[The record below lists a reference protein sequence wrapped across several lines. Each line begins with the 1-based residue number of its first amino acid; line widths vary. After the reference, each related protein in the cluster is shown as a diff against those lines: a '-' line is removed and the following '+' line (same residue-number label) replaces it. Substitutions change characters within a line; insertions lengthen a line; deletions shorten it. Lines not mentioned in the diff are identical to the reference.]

1 MKITAYWYVT
11 SCSMIGAHV
20 AEEPAA
26 PVFTS
31 LTFMP
36 FIVSAMRTQTSPAV
50 HVRPLAERERVSY
63 SRETV
68 KLEFCVLQLLDR

>member
-11 SCSMIGAHV
+11 SCSMIGAGV
-20 AEEPAA
+20 SEEPAA

-36 FIVSAMRTQTSPAV
+36 FIVSAMRTQTSPSA
-50 HVRPLAERERVSY
+50 HVRPLVVREREFY
-63 SRETV
+63 THV
-68 KLEFCVLQLLDR
+68 KQ